1 MLASLYFPL
10 LPAAWLIALGI
21 FIIRVISIAMDMLRF
36 LLGLRGK
43 TTIAWVLGFVETVMF
58 VYSMG
63 WVLRDTSN
71 VLNVIAYCAG
81 FATGN
86 TLGLWLEKKLA
97 IGFSHITLISKLMD
111 MELTDAIRAEDYA
124 VTEITARGKDGDV
137 AMLTMTV
144 RRKDAKRI
152 EALAKSVDPEVFITS
167 EDISPISSGYWGT
180 TSFRN

>member
-1 MLASLYFPL
+1 VLPSLYFPI

-21 FIIRVISIAMDMLRF
+21 FVIRVISIAMDMLRF

-43 TTIAWVLGFVETVMF
+43 SVIAWVLGFIETVMF

-111 MELTDAIRAEDYA
+111 LQLTEAIRAEDYA
-124 VTEITARGKDGDV
+124 VTEIPAHGKDGAV
-137 AMLTMTV
+137 TMLTMTV

-152 EALAKSVDPEVFITS
+152 EALAKSIDPEVFITS
-167 EDISPISSGYWGT
+167 EDISPISSGYWGRIN
-180 TSFRN
+180 FRN

>member
-1 MLASLYFPL
+1 MLPTLYFPT
-10 LPAAWLIALGI
+10 LPADWLIALGI

-43 TTIAWVLGFVETVMF
+43 STIAWVLGFIETVMF

-86 TLGLWLEKKLA
+86 TLGMWLEKKLA

-111 MELTDAIRAEDYA
+111 MQLTEAIRAQDYA
-124 VTEITARGKDGDV
+124 VTEIPARGKDGNV

-152 EALAKSVDPEVFITS
+152 EALAKSIDPEVFITS

>member
-1 MLASLYFPL
+1 MLPSLYFPT
-10 LPAAWLIALGI
+10 LPVAWLIALGI
-21 FIIRVISIAMDMLRF
+21 FVIRVISIAMDMLRF

-43 TTIAWVLGFVETVMF
+43 STIAWILGFVETVMF

-111 MELTDAIRAEDYA
+111 LQLTAAIRAEDYA
-124 VTEITARGKDGDV
+124 VTEISAHGKDGDV
-137 AMLTMTV
+137 TMLTMTV
-144 RRKDAKRI
+144 RRKDVKHI
-152 EALAKSVDPEVFITS
+152 EALAKSIDPDVFMTS

-180 TSFRN
+180 TSYRN

>member
-1 MLASLYFPL
+1 MLPSLYFPT

-36 LLGLRGK
+36 LLGLRGRSL
-43 TTIAWVLGFVETVMF
+43 IAWILGFIETVMF

-81 FATGN
+81 FASGN
-86 TLGLWLEKKLA
+86 TLGMWLEKKLA
-97 IGFSHITLISKLMD
+97 IGFSHITLISKQMD
-111 MELTDAIRAEDYA
+111 VQLTEAIRAEDYA
-124 VTEITARGKDGDV
+124 VTEISAHGKDGDV

-144 RRKDAKRI
+144 RRKDTQCI
-152 EALAKSVDPEVFITS
+152 QDLAKSIDPDVFITS
-167 EDISPISSGYWGT
+167 EDISPLSSGYWGGS
-180 TSFRN
+180 SFRN

>member
-1 MLASLYFPL
+1 MLTSLYFPT

-21 FIIRVISIAMDMLRF
+21 FVIRVISIAMDMLRF

-43 TTIAWVLGFVETVMF
+43 TIIAWILGFVETVMF

-63 WVLRDTSN
+63 WVLKDTSN

-86 TLGLWLEKKLA
+86 ALGMWLEKKLA

-111 MELTDAIRAEDYA
+111 KQLTEAIRAEDYA
-124 VTEITARGKDGDV
+124 VTEISAHGKDGAV
-137 AMLTMTV
+137 SMLTMTV
-144 RRKDAKRI
+144 RRKNVKRI
-152 EALAKSVDPEVFITS
+152 EALAKSVEPEVFITT
-167 EDISPISSGYWGT
+167 EDVSPISSGYWGAGT
-180 TSFRN
+180 YRN